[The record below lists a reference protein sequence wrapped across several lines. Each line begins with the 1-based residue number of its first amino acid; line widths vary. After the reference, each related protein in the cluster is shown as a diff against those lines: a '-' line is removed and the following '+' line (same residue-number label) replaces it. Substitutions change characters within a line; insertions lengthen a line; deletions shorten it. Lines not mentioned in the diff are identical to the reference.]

1 MHKLTR
7 RTILSAA
14 LPALALASGAEA
26 VSSPSPLADL
36 IREYRALRT
45 AYDNADEADALA
57 NFTPKVTLWAPPANG
72 RPTMQKEPTLGHSHQ
87 AIDDYF
93 DRLAGIAIGHDYRPE
108 RAAKHAEFAALKS
121 SPENQRAVRCA
132 DLANALYDRLA
143 EARQRVFAHR
153 PQNMA
158 ELGKKNA
165 FLQEILAQG
174 FDFGESELA
183 AIFGRGKTVFA

>member
-26 VSSPSPLADL
+26 VVSPSPLADL

-45 AYDNADEADALA
+45 AYDDADEADALA
-57 NFTPKVTLWAPPANG
+57 NFTPRVTLWAPPADG
-72 RPTMQKEPTLGHSHQ
+72 RPTMQKEPIFGHSHQ

-93 DRLAGIAIGHDYRPE
+93 DRLAGIVIGHDYGLE
-108 RAAKHAEFAALKS
+108 RAAKHAEIDAPES

-132 DLANALYDRLA
+132 DLANTLYDRLA
-143 EARQRVFAHR
+143 EARQRIFAHR
-153 PQNMA
+153 PHNMA
-158 ELGKKNA
+158 ELGEKNA
-165 FLQEILAQG
+165 FLREILARG
-174 FDFGESELA
+174 FDFGEPDLA
-183 AIFGRGKTVFA
+183 AIFS